1 MDPVTR
7 LRALRRA
14 RYACERRDATGRKCL
29 APASRVVMHDGE
41 PEARC
46 RGCETAGTES

>member
-7 LRALRRA
+7 LRCLRRA
-14 RYACERRDATGRKCL
+14 RYACERRDAAGRKCL
-29 APASRVVMHDGE
+29 APAAHAILSAGK

-46 RGCETAGTES
+46 LSCLD